1 MVIPG
6 FNILKYQQA
15 HLFSCNKSCAI
26 NQFCFKGLEKT
37 FCYCVIPAITFTTH
51 ALLSIKRFQDI
62 YCLLA
67 GILGTPV
74 RMKNHILRK
83 SPVPIGHPYSR
94 DNCFRCTHAIAHR
107 PAYEFTVK
115 KIQNTSQV
123 KESIQTRDICQ
134 VRHASFNRLFMFKN
148 PIEQV
153 WGYFKIMR
161 GVGGNLVAFRKFA
174 AQSHLFHM
182 AGNSCSG
189 NNCTASQQV
198 FCKTGT
204 TITTFSFKIRLFNL
218 FIKFHIILFALAHRF
233 FKPTI
238 IGAFGNIQN
247 SAHHLN
253 RPSFRV
259 VVFDKL
265 KDQRPL
271 LEMMPKAFFNISRSI
286 SASFKRF
293 SRSTI
298 LLLSSLRDWIPLPGK
313 HESPFSRNSLR
324 HLYNKNGSMPNS
336 CASSETFLRSKLNL
350 TALSLNAL
358 SKCIRCFLIIHKS
371 KLLCLTM
378 CPN

>member
-15 HLFSCNKSCAI
+15 HLFSSYKPCTI
-26 NQFCFKGLEKT
+26 NQFCFEGFEKAFCHSVVPAVT
-37 FCYCVIPAITFTTH
+37 FATH
-51 ALLSIKRFQDI
+51 TLPRIKRFQDI
-62 YCLLA
+62 YSLLA
-67 GILGTPV
+67 GILSTPV
-74 RMKNHILRK
+74 RMKNHILSKR
-83 SPVPIGHPYSR
+83 PVPVGHPYCR
-94 DNCFRCTHAIAHR
+94 DNRFRCTHIITHR
-107 PAYEFTVK
+107 PTDEFTVK
-115 KIQNTSQV
+115 KIQNTSQI

-324 HLYNKNGSMPNS
+324 HRYNKNGSIPNS
-336 CASSETFLRSKLNL
+336 CASSETFLRSKLSL
-350 TALSLNAL
+350 TAFSLNAL
-358 SKCIRCFLIIHKS
+358 SKCKRCFLIIHKS
-371 KLLCLTM
+371 KLLCLTL